1 MKNVI
6 VICNQKGGVGKTTTA
21 VNLAACLAAAEQRTL
36 LIDID
41 PQGNATSGLGID
53 KATVEKTVY
62 DVLTSQ
68 CQATD
73 AIQSTSFSHL
83 SIMASNSD
91 LVGADLELSSQFSRE
106 SILLKSL
113 INIKNSYEFIVIDC
127 PPSLGLVTINA
138 MVAADWVI
146 VPVQCEY
153 YAMEGMADLMETI
166 RLVQENLK
174 PDLQIMGVLLTM
186 FDGRNNLSHQVVS
199 DIREHLKDQAF
210 GTVIPRNVKL
220 SEAPSHGL
228 PIILYD
234 IKSIGA
240 ARYLEFTQEVM
251 QRQQLANTAEEGDQI
266 HATTQGLGQG
276 LGGAD
281 SPAAAADHAD
291 DRAE

>member
-21 VNLAACLAAAEQRTL
+21 VNLAACLAAAEQKTL

-41 PQGNATSGLGID
+41 PQGNATSGIGID
-53 KATVEKTVY
+53 KTTVEKTVY
-62 DVLTSQ
+62 GVITAQ
-68 CQATD
+68 CPTVD
-73 AIQSTSFSHL
+73 AIQPTSFSHL
-83 SIMASNSD
+83 SILASNSD
-91 LVGADLELSSQFSRE
+91 LVGADLELSSQVARE
-106 SILLKSL
+106 SVLLKSL
-113 INIKNSYEFIVIDC
+113 IDIKNLYEFIIIDC

-174 PDLQIMGVLLTM
+174 PDLKIMGVLLTM

-199 DIREHLKDQAF
+199 DIREHLKDQVF
-210 GTVIPRNVKL
+210 GTIIPRSVRL

-240 ARYLEFTQEVM
+240 ARYLEFAQEVM
-251 QRQQLANTAEEGDQI
+251 QRHQLASTTEEGDST

-276 LGGAD
+276 LGSAD
-281 SPAAAADHAD
+281 SAAPAAT
-291 DRAE
+291 RAYDGTE